1 MNWSSNASPRHIY
14 WKIDSIDFLM
24 NTYHHITNS
33 IWHCSFLPSNS
44 SARLDYST
52 LFANACTHHITAGA
66 WILHNEITLDLSE
79 IGFCCQQIRLPKS
92 SLLNETDCLMLQ
104 GILIWLL
111 RMYRIPSWANFQR
124 HILTSWLQL
133 LWQNK
138 PFQTRRRT
146 LMTKVCMRKSIH
158 TGYVWMW
165 VKSCI

>member
-1 MNWSSNASPRHIY
+1 MNWSSNASPHHIY

-66 WILHNEITLDLSE
+66 WIPQWNYTRFVRD
-79 IGFCCQQIRLPKS
+79 
-92 SLLNETDCLMLQ
+92 
-104 GILIWLL
+104 WLL
-111 RMYRIPSWANFQR
+111 LSANQTSQVCWMRRIVWCYREFWSDSSGCTVFQAEP
-124 HILTSWLQL
+124 ISSGTSWLQL

-138 PFQTRRRT
+138 PFQTRRT
-146 LMTKVCMRKSIH
+146 LMTKVCMGKSIH
-158 TGYVWMW
+158 TGYVWTW